1 MGWAAAI
8 QGGAAV
14 LGAVQGR
21 KSAKEA
27 RSSIER
33 DRADRMEGYN
43 FSKPYIQRSYDRAE
57 GALNDS
63 LEQGAYTGQTYA
75 GMNPYA
81 TAGNNFM
88 GNAGMYQGAQGF
100 GIANQGANF
109 ANNYADLFEAGKAD
123 RMGIAQDYATNN
135 SQGLVDAAMRD
146 PYRNLTENTLPGI
159 NRGASGAGNMNSSR
173 AGMADAIATRGYND
187 RQADVSSGIQNQ
199 LMNQSLGEQQQ
210 QFSNMMGANQG
221 LFQGYGAGM
230 NAMQNA
236 GNWMTGAGNNFRN
249 QEQGYYNDQRGR
261 YEDQRDFGLNQNI
274 KYQEGI
280 LDNAVYNTTPGITPM
295 KPTSAMGALGGLQSG
310 FSMGNQLAGYLPP
323 KAPKAPPAPT
333 GGGGGYGGGYRGG
346 F

>member
-1 MGWAAAI
+1 MGIETAIMAASAI
-8 QGGAAV
+8 N
-14 LGAVQGR
+14 GAVQGR

-33 DRADRMEGYN
+33 DRDDRMEGYN

-63 LEQGAYTGQTYA
+63 LETGTYQGQTYA
-75 GMNPYA
+75 DMNPYE
-81 TAGNNFM
+81 TMGNNFM

-236 GNWMTGAGNNFRN
+236 GNWMTGAGGNFRGY
-249 QEQGYYNDQRGR
+249 EQGAMNDQHNRFR
-261 YEDQRDFGLNQNI
+261 RDRDFALDQNI
-274 KYQEGI
+274 KYQEGM
-280 LDNAVYNTTPGITPM
+280 LGNAVYNTTPWDTPM
-295 KPTSAMGALGGLQSG
+295 KPNTAMSTLGGLQSG
-310 FSMGNQLAGYLPP
+310 MAMGAKL
-323 KAPKAPPAPT
+323 
-333 GGGGGYGGGYRGG
+333 GGYFG
-346 F
+346 